1 MPHVVVKLWP
11 GKSEDQKTELAE
23 AITRQV
29 TSILNCGVDSV
40 SVGFEEVRS
49 DDWREMVY
57 EPDIIGKDASLYKK
71 PGYRM

>member
-49 DDWREMVY
+49 DDWRERVY